1 MYDNLDGK
9 GSISHE
15 KAMNKAEKEYDKYKV
30 IQDKTYISDF
40 DLLINETL
48 KLEKNM

>member
-1 MYDNLDGK
+1 MRNMGK
-9 GSISHE
+9 LTEYEMPII
-15 KAMNKAEKEYDKYKV
+15 EYDKYKV